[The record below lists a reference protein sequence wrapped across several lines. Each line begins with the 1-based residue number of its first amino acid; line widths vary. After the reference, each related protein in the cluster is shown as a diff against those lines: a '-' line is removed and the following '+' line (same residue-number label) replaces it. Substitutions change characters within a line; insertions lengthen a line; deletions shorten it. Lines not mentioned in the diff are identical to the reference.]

1 MGVSKFTYDRPIPR
15 LTIVMVGSNR
25 PTKPR
30 RSIPGDEVMNPPR
43 QSPCSVEPGPKS
55 YEGDDSYPDAPMR
68 KFSRSVRAPVEIA
81 IDVAIDAAV
90 ITAIVAAILLVNTPW
105 LLR

>member
-1 MGVSKFTYDRPIPR
+1 MRK
-15 LTIVMVGSNR
+15 L
-25 PTKPR
+25 
-30 RSIPGDEVMNPPR
+30 
-43 QSPCSVEPGPKS
+43 PKS
-55 YEGDDSYPDAPMR
+55 S
-68 KFSRSVRAPVEIA
+68 RAPVEIA